1 MRFLKKT
8 LSGVLNFF
16 YGIPRF
22 VIINSY
28 RMTLR
33 IKIFGL
39 KKIPR
44 EHSAIFAFNHTNGAD
59 PFIVLSTIRKKI
71 YFLTDSERFSNR
83 LTSFFMR
90 RFTNSIPV
98 FKKEFN
104 KNFKSFK
111 ELFDI
116 SKGKKIFFGIFPEGE
131 LFKNDIFGKFK
142 NGAAYLS
149 YKTQIPIIPVYLHNL
164 HKGAAKGSC
173 FDRHPVFEGISAIV
187 LNTFRRV
194 HVFIGDPID
203 PMAENILD
211 DFYEITDKG
220 EYKKVIDKITAALE
234 KEFNELKDEAES
246 LVNIKQKEQTD
257 NSSLK
262 NMQNIKQGQIS
273 GSSSFDEGDFDIND
287 DDEDLAGSTGNL
299 K

>member
-8 LSGVLNFF
+8 LSGILNFF

-33 IKIFGL
+33 IKISGF

-164 HKGAAKGSC
+164 HKGAAKGSW
-173 FDRHPVFEGISAIV
+173 FDRHPVFEGISAIM

-203 PMAENILD
+203 PMAENIIE
-211 DFYEITDKG
+211 DFSEIADKK
-220 EYKKVIDKITAALE
+220 EYKKIIDKITAALE

-246 LVNIKQKEQTD
+246 LVNIKEKELMD
-257 NSSLK
+257 NGTFKNLRNLK
-262 NMQNIKQGQIS
+262 HGRLSDAN
-273 GSSSFDEGDFDIND
+273 SFEEGGFDLNG
-287 DDEDLAGSTGNL
+287 DDEDLADSTGNL